1 MAVDGSIADLTAERR
16 TEATWLD
23 GLAAT
28 TRADSRGLA
37 AARQALANAGTRA
50 ARILDR
56 SLAAFALDLAGQ
68 RKGATDALVRLEWEE
83 AEQQW
88 FRGDGCD
95 HPFVPAVDRLMAAR
109 WLSAAGDLA
118 QAARLLKW
126 NEAIYPRP
134 YCGADPFERVL
145 SPLTSLEQGRVED
158 ARGRAEAAR
167 VYYQEFL
174 EQYDM
179 PVAAHRHLVDDAR
192 RAVRRIVG
200 EPPP

>member
-1 MAVDGSIADLTAERR
+1 M
-16 TEATWLD
+16 
-23 GLAAT
+23 
-28 TRADSRGLA
+28 
-37 AARQALANAGTRA
+37 
-50 ARILDR
+50 
-56 SLAAFALDLAGQ
+56 
-68 RKGATDALVRLEWEE
+68 
-83 AEQQW
+83 
-88 FRGDGCD
+88 
-95 HPFVPAVDRLMAAR
+95 
-109 WLSAAGDLA
+109 
-118 QAARLLKW
+118 
-126 NEAIYPRP
+126 
-134 YCGADPFERVL
+134 L